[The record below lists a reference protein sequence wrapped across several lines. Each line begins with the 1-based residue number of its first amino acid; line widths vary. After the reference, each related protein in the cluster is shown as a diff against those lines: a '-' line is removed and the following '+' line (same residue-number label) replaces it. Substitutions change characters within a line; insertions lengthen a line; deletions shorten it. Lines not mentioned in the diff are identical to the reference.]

1 MRSHQGLKV
10 EMLVAMS
17 KSIRLASDFNPFP
30 FGRYPSHGDWNGQRF
45 RDEWLIPAL
54 KSGDV
59 LEVDLDGAR
68 GLSPS
73 FLEEAFGGLVRSG
86 FAAKDLLARL
96 HIKSDRDPSF
106 IDTINGYIREAR
118 AA

>member
-1 MRSHQGLKV
+1 
-10 EMLVAMS
+10 MLAIMT
-17 KSIRLASDFNPFP
+17 KTIRLATDFNPFP
-30 FGRYPSHGDWNGQRF
+30 FGRYPSHGEWNGQRF
-45 RDEWLIPAL
+45 REDWLVPAL
-54 KSGDV
+54 KDGEP

-73 FLEEAFGGLVRSG
+73 FLEEAFGGLVRKG
-86 FAAKDLLARL
+86 FGTKDLLGRL

-106 IDTINGYIREAR
+106 IDTIQGYIRDAK